1 MLSGVKY
8 MKKCSLIVLTCTVV
22 LVACAQDAYAQSGQ
36 GQVQDNRRVVAVET
50 FTSEK
55 PTKYGRA
62 ITEKV
67 IEIITKSKRF
77 RVVDRTDKSAI
88 DKELDLQMG
97 ADFVDG
103 KKSKQGVM
111 MGADYIVVGTIRNL
125 DLIRINEGGSFG
137 GYRAT
142 LSFNMKIIN
151 TATSQS
157 NEAMSFESSR
167 ADPQL
172 TPERAVDEA
181 IRTLEEKMSEYFQEE
196 FPVILEIMKVL
207 KEDDGEAELVIIS
220 GGKSHGLKVGDEF
233 LVRTEEL
240 LNGSPYYTDVG
251 VIEVTKVVSDTFS
264 ECEVSDGEKE
274 ILSVVKNKTKH
285 IVEKKK

>member
-1 MLSGVKY
+1 
-8 MKKCSLIVLTCTVV
+8 MKKCSLITITCIVV
-22 LVACAQDAYAQSGQ
+22 LATCAQGACAQSGQ
-36 GQVQDNRRVVAVET
+36 EQVQDNRRVVAVET

-77 RVVDRTDKSAI
+77 QVVDRTDKGAI

-97 ADFVDG
+97 AEFVDG

-125 DLIRINEGGSFG
+125 DLIRINEGGSFA
-137 GYRAT
+137 GYRGT

-151 TATSQS
+151 TETSQS

-167 ADPQL
+167 AEPQL

-181 IRTLEEKMSEYFQEE
+181 IRTLDEKMTEYFQEE
-196 FPVILEIMKVL
+196 FPVILEIVKVL
-207 KEDDGEAELVIIS
+207 KEDDGEAELVVIS

-233 LVRTEEL
+233 LVRTEEML
-240 LNGSPYYTDVG
+240 SGSPYYTDVG
-251 VIEVTKVVSDTFS
+251 VLEVTKVVSDTFS

>member
-1 MLSGVKY
+1 MLSGVKI

-22 LVACAQDAYAQSGQ
+22 LVACMQDVYAQS
-36 GQVQDNRRVVAVET
+36 GQVQDNRRIVAVET

-55 PTKYGRA
+55 PNKYGRA

-88 DKELDLQMG
+88 DKELELQKG
-97 ADFVDG
+97 AAFFQENNTA
-103 KKSKQGVM
+103 KQGMM

-142 LSFNMKIIN
+142 LSFNMKIIK
-151 TATSQS
+151 TETSQS
-157 NEAMSFESSR
+157 SEAMSFESSR

-233 LVRTEEL
+233 LVRAEEM
-240 LNGSPYYTDVG
+240 LNGSPYYTDIG

>member
-1 MLSGVKY
+1 
-8 MKKCSLIVLTCTVV
+8 
-22 LVACAQDAYAQSGQ
+22 
-36 GQVQDNRRVVAVET
+36 
-50 FTSEK
+50 
-55 PTKYGRA
+55 
-62 ITEKV
+62 
-67 IEIITKSKRF
+67 
-77 RVVDRTDKSAI
+77 
-88 DKELDLQMG
+88 
-97 ADFVDG
+97 
-103 KKSKQGVM
+103 

-142 LSFNMKIIN
+142 LSFNMKIIK
-151 TATSQS
+151 TETSQS
-157 NEAMSFESSR
+157 SEAMSFESSR

-181 IRTLEEKMSEYFQEE
+181 IRTLDQKMSEYFQEE

-233 LVRTEEL
+233 LVRAEEM
-240 LNGSPYYTDVG
+240 LNGSPYYTDIG

>member
-1 MLSGVKY
+1 

-22 LVACAQDAYAQSGQ
+22 LVACMQDVYAQS
-36 GQVQDNRRVVAVET
+36 GQVQDNRRIVAVET

-88 DKELDLQMG
+88 DKELELQKG
-97 ADFVDG
+97 AAFFQENNTA
-103 KKSKQGVM
+103 KQGMM

-142 LSFNMKIIN
+142 LSFNMKIIK
-151 TATSQS
+151 TETSQS
-157 NEAMSFESSR
+157 SEAMSFESSR

-181 IRTLEEKMSEYFQEE
+181 IRTLDQKMSEYFQEE

-233 LVRTEEL
+233 LVRAEEM
-240 LNGSPYYTDVG
+240 LNGSPYYTDIG